1 MGMWPSVEMRFLTKL
16 YLVLQLRPPTAC
28 AWARVWGW
36 AMLIA
41 LMIAILPW
49 QTVAETPSSAPSHTT
64 EQVPGS
70 LRRGTVTLISNL
82 RSSPS
87 MHGEIVAVAKE
98 GARVLILQES
108 GRWLQVRDEEGVE
121 AWIYKPL
128 VLIEQERARSLS
140 GTPMAMKP
148 SDRTNI
154 ASAVAATPDVLV
166 ESPVAPAFPDVLVES
181 PVAPAFPDVLV
192 ESPAETILEG
202 PESAAPSSVPIGDV
216 HVLPRMT
223 WPVWDSDTWLSHLQ
237 GRAAYV
243 IIALIIVLVLAIGL
257 QLRAARQLRRATQ
270 EVGQIFDIVE
280 EIYAG
285 SLMARTSN
293 GAAMVAPMTAEKEL
307 DQQTPPPGIEFSP
320 AESMLLEALS
330 DQSEVQ
336 EAELGKILDEKG
348 FAGVLIKAIIGDI
361 VRKTGIIGLPWVEV
375 HYVQGR
381 YRYRLRPEAVPNLS
395 VQRLEKR

>member
-1 MGMWPSVEMRFLTKL
+1 MGMCPSVEIRFLPKL

-41 LMIAILPW
+41 LMVAILPW
-49 QTVAETPSSAPSHTT
+49 QTVAETPSSAPSHIT
-64 EQVPGS
+64 EQAPGS

-87 MHGEIVAVAKE
+87 MHSEIVAVAKE

-128 VLIEQERARSLS
+128 VLVEQELARSPS
-140 GTPMAMKP
+140 GTHRAMKP
-148 SDRTNI
+148 SDHTNT
-154 ASAVAATPDVLV
+154 ASAAAATPDVLV
-166 ESPVAPAFPDVLVES
+166 ESPAAPAFPDV
-181 PVAPAFPDVLV
+181 PV
-192 ESPAETILEG
+192 ESPAETSLEG
-202 PESAAPSSVPIGDV
+202 PELAAPSSVPIGDV
-216 HVLPRMT
+216 HILPRMT

-280 EIYAG
+280 EIYAA
-285 SLMARTSN
+285 SLVARTSN
-293 GAAMVAPMTAEKEL
+293 GAAMVAPMRAEQEL
-307 DQQTPPPGIEFSP
+307 DQQTPPPEIEFSP

-375 HYVQGR
+375 RYVQGR

-395 VQRLEKR
+395 VQRLERR